1 MLPAD
6 PCPFKCCH
14 THSDMTYRYIA
25 VPFSRHC
32 PQKYV
37 TLTCPDIISKTRSD
51 LTYTP
56 LHITSAPPVSTSGH
70 SDVPIT
76 QLLTAISWTPA
87 MLTTEAWVPLCC
99 LWDERPDPNMPLNGK
114 IGSIN
119 SFNGLRSPF
128 SEKPS
133 FCFMSHYLDFWTHT
147 PLPSS
152 EQNKCCSSRPQKQN

>member
-1 MLPAD
+1 MPVQVLSHSLRYDLQIHSCSLLQTLSAEICYSHLP
-6 PCPFKCCH
+6 
-14 THSDMTYRYIA
+14 
-25 VPFSRHC
+25 RHH
-32 PQKYV
+32 
-37 TLTCPDIISKTRSD
+37 SKTRSD

-99 LWDERPDPNMPLNGK
+99 LWDERPDPNTPLNGK

-119 SFNGLRSPF
+119 SFNGLRGPF